1 MWNIKPGQLVEI
13 HWIDPCAASHWENAD
28 EITACEQFIAKCVGW
43 VHLVDDFGCVI
54 TACLSLSDDKNKP
67 LLLRQHLPW
76 GCIQEIWKLGDYV

>member
-13 HWIDPCAASHWENAD
+13 HWVDPCVGAD
-28 EITACEQFIAKCVGW
+28 WQDSSAIDACMQFRIKSIGW
-43 VHLVDDFGCVI
+43 VHLVDDFGCVL
-54 TACLSLSDDKNKP
+54 TASCEPDGDKQ

>member
-13 HWIDPCAASHWENAD
+13 HWIDPCAASHWED
-28 EITACEQFIAKCVGW
+28 SDKVSACARFLIKSVGW
-43 VHLVDDFGCVI
+43 VHVVDDVGVVV
-54 TACLSLSDDKNKP
+54 TASFEVDGDKQ